1 MNTTTPDVATHP
13 GRASGKLAAWLRG
26 VRKDYLLGRTVVAA
40 LRGVDADFP
49 GGSFTVIRGPSGSGK
64 STLLNL
70 LGCLDSP
77 GGGTVSIAGQDVGR
91 MNDAQRTEF
100 RARHIGFVFQN
111 FNLLPV
117 LTVQENVEYPL
128 QLTLADAG
136 ERKRRVEAALAAV
149 GLAAMG
155 ARRPTELSGGQRQR
169 VAVARALVKQ
179 PAIVLADEPTAN
191 LDQRTGAELIA
202 LMRRMQRD
210 SGTTFI
216 LSSHDPQLIGDA
228 DRQVWIEDGRV
239 VHTCAGG
246 SGAAA
251 AVTGERP

>member
-1 MNTTTPDVATHP
+1 V
-13 GRASGKLAAWLRG
+13 LG
-26 VRKDYLLGRTVVAA
+26 VHKDYPLGRTVVAA
-40 LRGVDADFP
+40 LRGIDARFP
-49 GGSFTVIRGPSGSGK
+49 AGSFTVIGGPSGSGK

-77 GGGTVSIAGQDVGR
+77 GSGIVSIAGTNVGSL
-91 MNDAQRTEF
+91 NDAQRTEF

-136 ERKRRVEAALAAV
+136 ERKRRAEAALASV
-149 GLAAMG
+149 GLAGMG
-155 ARRPTELSGGQRQR
+155 GRRPSELSGGQRQR
-169 VAVARALVKQ
+169 VAVARALVRQ
-179 PAIVLADEPTAN
+179 PALVLADEPTAN

-202 LMRRMQRD
+202 LMHAMQRD

-216 LSSHDPQLIGDA
+216 LSSHDPQLIRDA
-228 DRQVWIEDGRV
+228 DRQIWIEDGRV
-239 VHTCAGG
+239 VHTSEG
-246 SGAAA
+246 SRAAAA